1 MLTDEEREAAAA
13 LFATFSSKAMQ
24 EMTAEAAQTSFCKEI
39 GGLALENVFSRLWL
53 RPGLDKRSRSLV
65 TLGMLIAL
73 RATDELK
80 VHTLIALANGLTV
93 PEIEEVI
100 YHATGYAGFPSANA
114 ARAAAADALKLQG
127 AI

>member
-1 MLTDEEREAAAA
+1 MLTDEEREAATA

-24 EMTAEAAQTSFCKEI
+24 EVMAEAAKTSFCE
-39 GGLALENVFSRLWL
+39 GMGALALENVFARLWL

-65 TLGMLIAL
+65 TLGILIAL

-93 PEIEEVI
+93 SEIEEVI

-127 AI
+127 VL